1 MNYSFLRYLIIGF
14 IFLYACGE
22 KESIKGK
29 TNKIPVTTN
38 QATMITSDSA
48 LGGGSILDD
57 GGDIIKE
64 RGICWSINKN
74 PTVSDSR
81 VASGIGKGAFSV
93 MMKGL
98 SPNTSYNVRAYSI
111 SEQGE
116 VYGNEVNFK
125 TATRRPSLVTTN
137 ISNITGS
144 KVTIANQILSDGG
157 ATITQRGVCWSSSNS
172 TPTIND
178 SINIS
183 TSTTSIYDVNLSTL
197 MANTTYWLRAYATNS
212 AGTGYSSPT
221 ISFRTSGPNLPELS
235 TVSVTNITR
244 TTAIASAFVNS
255 NGGALLSNY
264 GICVSAQNTMIP
276 KVCSWVN
283 GNILGPFSLN
293 INNLNP
299 GTTYYVRA
307 YANNAAGE
315 GSSTVV
321 QAFTTLPNSP
331 PTVVATT
338 SSDVLFTSASMFG
351 NVTDDGG
358 SQVLERGFYIS
369 DLSTPNTSS
378 TKVTAS
384 STGTGNFSVNV
395 SGLQSGKTYYY
406 RAYARNSINTSLS
419 SNTLQFNT
427 KAATTPIL
435 STIQES
441 NVMENSITTGGN
453 ISNDGGVPITLRGVV
468 WSRTPNTNIN
478 INTGVVVN
486 SGSGPGNFTTQLTSL
501 PSNTLIY
508 FKAFARNDAGLVGYG
523 IERTATT
530 RISVPT
536 LTSPINNANAGCCI
550 LDFSWS
556 SIPGINSYQIQ
567 LSMDASFT
575 SSVLNISQCGGSSR
589 PLRGYVNVYTSN
601 ISSACLGAPSS
612 SGNGI
617 WYWRV
622 RAVSGTSFSDW
633 SSTRSFNYRW

>member
-468 WSRTPNTNIN
+468 WSRTPNTSIN

>member
-29 TNKIPVTTN
+29 TNKIPITTN
-38 QATMITSDSA
+38 QVTLITSDSA
-48 LGGGSILDD
+48 MGGGSIVDD
-57 GGDIIKE
+57 GGEIIKE

-74 PTVSDSR
+74 PTVSDSK

-98 SPNTSYNVRAYSI
+98 SPNTSYNVRVYSI

-137 ISNITGS
+137 ISNLTGS

-264 GICVSAQNTMIP
+264 GICVSTQNTMIP
-276 KVCSWVN
+276 RVCYWVN
-283 GNILGPFSLN
+283 GNILGPYSLN

-321 QAFTTLPNSP
+321 QAFTTLPASP

-338 SSDVLFTSASMFG
+338 SSDVLFTSASLFG

-369 DLSTPNTSS
+369 DLSTPNISS

-384 STGTGNFSVNV
+384 SAGTGNFSVNV

-486 SGSGPGNFTTQLTSL
+486 SGSGYGVFTTQLTSL
-501 PSNTLIY
+501 PSNTTIY

>member
-74 PTVSDSR
+74 PTVSDSKA
-81 VASGIGKGAFSV
+81 ASGIGKGAFSI
-93 MMKGL
+93 MMKNL

-116 VYGNEVNFK
+116 VYGNEVNFR
-125 TATRRPSLVTTN
+125 TQIRIPSIVTTS
-137 ISNITGS
+137 ISNLTGS

-178 SINIS
+178 SVNIS
-183 TSTTSIYDVNLSTL
+183 TSTASIYDVNLSTL
-197 MANTTYWLRAYATNS
+197 MANTTYWLRAYARNS
-212 AGTGYSSPT
+212 AGTGYSPT
-221 ISFRTSGPNLPELS
+221 ISFRTSGPTLPELS
-235 TVSVTNITR
+235 TVAVAYITR
-244 TTAIASAFVNS
+244 TTAIASASVNS

-264 GICVSAQNTMIP
+264 GIFVSAQNTMIP

-283 GNILGPFSLN
+283 GNILGPYSLN

-384 STGTGNFSVNV
+384 STGTGNFSVNI

-441 NVMENSITTGGN
+441 NVTANSITTGGN
-453 ISNDGGVPITLRGVV
+453 ISNDGGVPITSRGVV
-468 WSRTPNTNIN
+468 WSTTPNTNV
-478 INTGVVVN
+478 NTGVVVN
-486 SGSGPGNFTTQLTSL
+486 SGSGSGLFTTQLTSL
-501 PSNTLIY
+501 PSNSTIY
-508 FKAFARNDAGLVGYG
+508 FKAFARNQAGLWGYG

>member
-1 MNYSFLRYLIIGF
+1 MNYNFLRYLIIGF

-38 QATMITSDSA
+38 QVTLITSDSA

-74 PTVSDSR
+74 PTVSDSK
-81 VASGIGKGAFSV
+81 VASGIGKGSFSI
-93 MMKGL
+93 MMKNL

-116 VYGNEVNFK
+116 VYGNEVNFR
-125 TATRRPSLVTTN
+125 TQIRIPSIVTTS
-137 ISNITGS
+137 ISNLTGS

-157 ATITQRGVCWSSSNS
+157 ATITQRGVCWSSSTS

-178 SINIS
+178 SVNIS
-183 TSTTSIYDVNLSTL
+183 TSTASIYDVNLSTL
-197 MANTTYWLRAYATNS
+197 MANTTYWLRAYARNS
-212 AGTGYSSPT
+212 AGTGYSPT

-235 TVSVTNITR
+235 TVAVTNITR
-244 TTAIASAFVNS
+244 TTAIASASVNS
-255 NGGALLSNY
+255 NGGAVLSNY

-276 KVCSWVN
+276 KLCYWVN
-283 GNILGPFSLN
+283 GNIRGPYSLN

-321 QAFTTLPNSP
+321 QAFTTLPASP
-331 PTVVATT
+331 PTVVATS

-351 NVTDDGG
+351 SVTDDGG
-358 SQVLERGFYIS
+358 SLVLERGFYIS

-441 NVMENSITTGGN
+441 NVTANSITTGGN

-468 WSRTPNTNIN
+468 WSTTPNTN

-486 SGSGPGNFTTQLTSL
+486 SGSGSGMFTTQLTSL
-501 PSNTLIY
+501 PSNSLIY
-508 FKAFARNDAGLVGYG
+508 FKAFARNESGLVGYG
-523 IERTATT
+523 TERTATT
-530 RISVPT
+530 RMSIPI
-536 LTSPINNANAGCCI
+536 LTSPDNNANIGCCYWY
-550 LDFSWS
+550 FSWS
-556 SIPGINSYQIQ
+556 SVSGANRYQIQ

-575 SSVLNISQCGGSSR
+575 SSVSNISQCGGSSR
-589 PLRGYVNVYTSN
+589 PLNGYVNVYTSDFASAC
-601 ISSACLGAPSS
+601 ISSPYSWDS
-612 SGNGI
+612 GI

-622 RAVSGTSFSDW
+622 RALSGGNFSDW
-633 SSTRSFNYRW
+633 SSPRTLKFKW

>member
-1 MNYSFLRYLIIGF
+1 MKNSFLRYVIFGF

-29 TNKIPVTTN
+29 TNKIPITTN
-38 QATMITSDSA
+38 QVTLITSDSA
-48 LGGGSILDD
+48 MGGGTIVDD

-64 RGICWSINKN
+64 RGLCWSINKN
-74 PTVSDSR
+74 PVVSDSK

-125 TATRRPSLVTTN
+125 TAIRIPSLVTTN

-144 KVTIANQILSDGG
+144 KVIIANQILSDGG

-172 TPTIND
+172 TPTTND
-178 SINIS
+178 NINIS

-197 MANTTYWLRAYATNS
+197 MANTTYRLRAFATNS
-212 AGTGYSSPT
+212 AGTGYSPT
-221 ISFRTSGPNLPELS
+221 ISFRTSGPNLAELS
-235 TVSVTNITR
+235 TVAVTNITR
-244 TTAIASAFVNS
+244 TTAIASASVNS

-276 KVCSWVN
+276 RVCYWVN
-283 GNILGPFSLN
+283 GNILGPYSLN

-307 YANNAAGE
+307 YANNSAGE

-321 QAFTTLPNSP
+321 QAFTTLPASP

-358 SQVLERGFYIS
+358 LPVLERGFYIS
-369 DLSTPNTSS
+369 NLSTPNTSN
-378 TKVTAS
+378 TKITAS
-384 STGTGNFSVNV
+384 SAGTGSFSVNV
-395 SGLQSGKTYYY
+395 SGLQSGITYYY

-435 STIQES
+435 NTTQES
-441 NVMENSITTGGN
+441 NVLVNSISTGGS

-468 WSRTPNTNIN
+468 WSSTPNAN

-486 SGSGPGNFTTQLTSL
+486 SGSGSGVFTTQLTSL
-501 PSNTLIY
+501 PSNSTIY
-508 FKAFARNDAGLVGYG
+508 FKAFARNEAGLVGYG
-523 IERTATT
+523 TERTATT

-536 LTSPINNANAGCCI
+536 LASPSNNDNAGCCY
-550 LDFSWS
+550 LYFSWS

-589 PLRGYVNVYTSN
+589 PLKGYVNVYNSD
-601 ISSACLGAPSS
+601 SPSACLSAPSS

-622 RAVSGTSFSDW
+622 RALSGGNFSDW
-633 SSTRSFNYRW
+633 SSIRSFNYRW

>member
-1 MNYSFLRYLIIGF
+1 MKYSFLRYLIFGF
-14 IFLYACGE
+14 IFLYACCE

-38 QATMITSDSA
+38 QVTLITSDSA

-57 GGDIIKE
+57 GGDIINE
-64 RGICWSINKN
+64 RGVCWSINKN
-74 PTVSDSR
+74 PTVSDSKA
-81 VASGIGKGAFSV
+81 ASGIGKGAFSI
-93 MMKGL
+93 MMKNL

-116 VYGNEVNFK
+116 VYGNEENFK
-125 TATRRPSLVTTN
+125 TAIRIPSLVTTN

-157 ATITQRGVCWSSSNS
+157 ATIIQRGVYWSSSNS

-197 MANTTYWLRAYATNS
+197 MANTTYWLRAYARNS
-212 AGTGYSSPT
+212 AGTGYSPT

-235 TVSVTNITR
+235 TVSVTNMTR
-244 TTAIASAFVNS
+244 TTAIASASVNS

-276 KVCSWVN
+276 RVCYWVN
-283 GNILGPFSLN
+283 GNIRGPYSLN

-351 NVTDDGG
+351 KVTDDGG

-395 SGLQSGKTYYY
+395 SGLQSGKTHYY

-435 STIQES
+435 STIQQT
-441 NVMENSITTGGN
+441 NVMENSMTTGGS

-468 WSRTPNTNIN
+468 WSNKPNTNIN
-478 INTGVVVN
+478 TGSVVN

-556 SIPGINSYQIQ
+556 SIPGIKSYQIQ

-575 SSVLNISQCGGSSR
+575 SSVLNILQCGGSSR
-589 PLRGYVNVYTSN
+589 PLKGYVNVYNSD
-601 ISSACLGAPSS
+601 SPSACLGAPSS

-622 RAVSGTSFSDW
+622 RALSGGNFSDW
-633 SSTRSFNYRW
+633 SSIRSFNYRW

>member
-1 MNYSFLRYLIIGF
+1 MKYSFLRYLIIGF

-38 QATMITSDSA
+38 QVTLITSDSA
-48 LGGGSILDD
+48 MGGGSIVDD
-57 GGDIIKE
+57 GGEIIKE
-64 RGICWSINKN
+64 RGVCWSINKN
-74 PTVSDSR
+74 PTVSDSK
-81 VASGIGKGAFSV
+81 VGSGMGKGAFSV

-244 TTAIASAFVNS
+244 ATAIASASVNS
-255 NGGALLSNY
+255 NGGAFLNNY
-264 GICVSAQNTMIP
+264 GICVSTQNTMIP
-276 KVCSWVN
+276 RVCYWAN
-283 GNILGPFSLN
+283 GNIRGPYSLN
-293 INNLNP
+293 INNLSP

-321 QAFTTLPNSP
+321 QAFTTLPASP

-338 SSDVLFTSASMFG
+338 SSDVLFTSASLFG

-358 SQVLERGFYIS
+358 LPVLERGFYIS

-378 TKVTAS
+378 TKITAS
-384 STGTGNFSVNV
+384 SAGTGSFSVNV

-435 STIQES
+435 NTTQES
-441 NVMENSITTGGN
+441 NVLVNSITTGGN
-453 ISNDGGVPITLRGVV
+453 ISSDGGVPITLRGVV

-478 INTGVVVN
+478 TGAVVN
-486 SGSGPGNFTTQLTSL
+486 SGSGSGNFTTQLTSL
-501 PSNTLIY
+501 PSNTTIY
-508 FKAFARNDAGLVGYG
+508 FKAFARNEAGLVGYG

-530 RISVPT
+530 RLSVPA
-536 LTSPINNANAGCCI
+536 LISPDNNANIGCCYWY
-550 LDFSWS
+550 FSWS
-556 SIPGINSYQIQ
+556 SVSGANRYQIQ

-575 SSVLNISQCGGSSR
+575 STLLNISQCGGSSR
-589 PLRGYVNVYTSN
+589 PVNGYVNVYTSDFASAC
-601 ISSACLGAPSS
+601 ISSPYSWDS
-612 SGNGI
+612 GI

-622 RAVSGTSFSDW
+622 RALSGGNFSDW
-633 SSTRSFNYRW
+633 SSTRTLKFKW

>member
-1 MNYSFLRYLIIGF
+1 MLEETL
-14 IFLYACGE
+14 E
-22 KESIKGK
+22 
-29 TNKIPVTTN
+29 
-38 QATMITSDSA
+38 
-48 LGGGSILDD
+48 
-57 GGDIIKE
+57 IIKE

-74 PTVSDSR
+74 PTVSDSK

-98 SPNTSYNVRAYSI
+98 SPNTSYNVRVYSI

-137 ISNITGS
+137 ISNLTGS

-369 DLSTPNTSS
+369 DLSTPNISS

-486 SGSGPGNFTTQLTSL
+486 SGSGYGVFTTQLTSL

-575 SSVLNISQCGGSSR
+575 SSVLNILQCGGSSR
-589 PLRGYVNVYTSN
+589 PLKGYVNVYNSD
-601 ISSACLGAPSS
+601 SPSACLGAPSS

-622 RAVSGTSFSDW
+622 RALSGGNFSDW
-633 SSTRSFNYRW
+633 SSIRSFNYRW

>member
-1 MNYSFLRYLIIGF
+1 MNYNFLRYLIIGF

-38 QATMITSDSA
+38 QVTLITSDSA

-74 PTVSDSR
+74 PTVSDSK
-81 VASGIGKGAFSV
+81 VASGIGKGSFSI
-93 MMKGL
+93 MMKNL

-116 VYGNEVNFK
+116 VYGNEVNFR
-125 TATRRPSLVTTN
+125 TQIRIPSIVTTS
-137 ISNITGS
+137 ISNLTGS

-157 ATITQRGVCWSSSNS
+157 ATITQRGVCWSSSTS

-178 SINIS
+178 SVNIS
-183 TSTTSIYDVNLSTL
+183 TSTASIYDVNLSTL
-197 MANTTYWLRAYATNS
+197 MANTTYWLRAYARNS
-212 AGTGYSSPT
+212 AGPGYSPT

-235 TVSVTNITR
+235 TVAVTNITR
-244 TTAIASAFVNS
+244 TTAIASASVNS
-255 NGGALLSNY
+255 NGGAVLSNY

-276 KVCSWVN
+276 KLCYWVN
-283 GNILGPFSLN
+283 GNIRGPYSLN

-321 QAFTTLPNSP
+321 QAFTTLPASP
-331 PTVVATT
+331 PTVVATS

-351 NVTDDGG
+351 SVTDDGG
-358 SQVLERGFYIS
+358 SLVLERGFYIS

-378 TKVTAS
+378 TKVMAS

-441 NVMENSITTGGN
+441 NVTANSITTGGN
-453 ISNDGGVPITLRGVV
+453 ISNDGGVPITSRGVV
-468 WSRTPNTNIN
+468 WSTTPNTNV
-478 INTGVVVN
+478 NTGVVVN
-486 SGSGPGNFTTQLTSL
+486 SGSGSGLFTTQLTSL
-501 PSNTLIY
+501 PSNSTIY
-508 FKAFARNDAGLVGYG
+508 FKAFARNQAGLWGYG

-530 RISVPT
+530 RISAPT
-536 LTSPINNANAGCCI
+536 LISPSNNVNAGCCI
-550 LDFSWS
+550 LNFSWS
-556 SIPGINSYQIQ
+556 SIPGISSYQIQ

-589 PLRGYVNVYTSN
+589 PLNGFVNVYTSN
-601 ISSACLGAPSS
+601 TSSACLGAPSS